1 MKKNI
6 ESECSI
12 LDGLPQELHPFDT
25 TCRIHEK
32 LSALGWIWHKSTEAA
47 DKVREELGE
56 AQEAESQKDREH
68 LEEECGDLLFS
79 ALSYINFL
87 GIDPKKALE
96 RVNHK
101 FYGRFSYMEKRMKE
115 SGLSFGSGHEA
126 EESAFWREAKA
137 KGL

>member
-32 LSALGWIWHKSTEAA
+32 LSALGWIWRTSTEAA

-79 ALSYINFL
+79 ALNT
-87 GIDPKKALE
+87 DT
-96 RVNHK
+96 K
-101 FYGRFSYMEKRMKE
+101 FCRLHATMRLYSLF
-115 SGLSFGSGHEA
+115 
-126 EESAFWREAKA
+126 EEF
-137 KGL
+137 